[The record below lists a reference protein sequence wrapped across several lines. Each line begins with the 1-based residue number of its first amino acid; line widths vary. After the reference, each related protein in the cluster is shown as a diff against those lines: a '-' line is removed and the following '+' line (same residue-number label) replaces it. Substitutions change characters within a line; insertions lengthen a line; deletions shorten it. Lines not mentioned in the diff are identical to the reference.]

1 MTTERYVE
9 VFADVGCPFTHI
21 GLRRFVE
28 RRAQLG
34 RDDVRLWVRA
44 WPLEIVNGKPLDP
57 HFIAEEIDEIRPQ
70 VATDLFGGFVESA
83 FPDTTMP
90 AMALA
95 ALAYDR
101 DLATGELVSLA
112 VRDAVF
118 EHGDDVTDPAV
129 LAAIADAY
137 DLDAEAIDPA
147 RVQADHTEGVERG
160 VVGSP
165 HFFTLDGAFFCPSLD
180 VSRNEHGQLQVV
192 PDAAAFDAFVAS
204 CLR

>member
-21 GLRRFVE
+21 GLRRFVD
-28 RRAQLG
+28 RRAELG
-34 RDDVRLWVRA
+34 RDEVHLWVRA
-44 WPLEIVNGKPLDP
+44 WPLEIVNGTPLDA
-57 HFIAEEIDEIRPQ
+57 HFVAEEIDEIRPQ
-70 VATDLFGGFVESA
+70 VATDLFAGFVESA
-83 FPDTTMP
+83 FPATTTP

-101 DLATGELVSLA
+101 DLATGEQVSLA
-112 VRDAVF
+112 LRDAVF
-118 EHGDDVTDPAV
+118 ERGHDVADPAV
-129 LAAIADAY
+129 LAAIAEAHH
-137 DLDAEAIDPA
+137 LDAGAIDPA
-147 RVQADHTEGVERG
+147 RVQSDHTEGVERG
-160 VVGSP
+160 VIGSP
-165 HFFTLDGAFFCPSLD
+165 HFFTLDGGFFCPSLD